1 MRTCVDHRQVIVPLP
16 TSRPVSRHIPTTK
29 TWSRNRFPPTYQTY
43 YWWKIRISIMRSK
56 FPVLIPTTEFSV
68 SFIWRC
74 SYSSTVEHFPKNL
87 EADKCGLRHGL
98 EMLLHS
104 GTFPYIMNIANK
116 KAITSRE
123 DSLWYLIMY
132 LSSLQHW
139 LLYVCWR
146 YIPGQQ
152 LLLLLQSL
160 LLHSSIPGT
169 LWHPDGLDK

>member
-1 MRTCVDHRQVIVPLP
+1 MCPS
-16 TSRPVSRHIPTTK
+16 SR
-29 TWSRNRFPPTYQTY
+29 
-43 YWWKIRISIMRSK
+43 
-56 FPVLIPTTEFSV
+56 
-68 SFIWRC
+68 
-74 SYSSTVEHFPKNL
+74 
-87 EADKCGLRHGL
+87 L

-169 LWHPDGLDK
+169 L